1 MEVAVAKLYTD
12 MDLITFQR
20 RFGTE
25 DACRKRLF
33 AMRWPDG
40 FRCPRCGCHVAY
52 HLPKRGLYQC
62 HACKHQTSLTAG
74 TVMHRT
80 RTPLIKWFWAIYLV
94 ATDKRGLSGL
104 ALSRKIDIGL
114 KCAWTMLHKIR
125 KAMEARDAEYQLAG
139 LIQVDDA
146 FFNGGTK
153 KGGDKRGR
161 GTSKVPVLV
170 MAATKDNAIT
180 FARMEVLENVDGEHI
195 KAVLEKRISKTQTIK
210 TDGLAAFNVTKEIGH
225 KHTPVVVYP
234 KKGEPDFDVLKW
246 VNILVSNAKAFIL
259 GTYHGVMG
267 KHLQKYLDEFC
278 YRFNRRFWPGQGFD
292 RLLRACSSAAPVT
305 YAELK
310 G

>member
-1 MEVAVAKLYTD
+1 MPKLYLD

-25 DACRKRLF
+25 KACRKRLF
-33 AMRWPDG
+33 SLRWPEG
-40 FRCPRCGCHVAY
+40 FRCPHCGCHDAY
-52 HLPKRGLYQC
+52 FLEKRLLYQC
-62 HACKHQTSLTAG
+62 AACKLQTSLTAG
-74 TVMHRT
+74 TIMHRT
-80 RTPLIKWFWAIYLV
+80 RTPLVKWFWAIYLV
-94 ATDKRGLSGL
+94 STDKRGLSAL
-104 ALSRKIDIGL
+104 ALSRKIGIGL

-146 FFNGGTK
+146 FFKGGVN

-170 MAATKDNAIT
+170 MAAVKDDAVT
-180 FARMEVLENVDGEHI
+180 FAKMEVLESVDGVRV
-195 KAVLEKRISKTQTIK
+195 KDVLSRKISTAQTVK
-210 TDGLAAFNVTKEIGH
+210 TDGLPVFNVVEELGH
-225 KHTPVVVYP
+225 KHTPEVVYP
-234 KKGEPDFDVLKW
+234 RVGKPNYDALKW

-259 GTYHGVMG
+259 GTYHGVMK

-292 RLLRACSSAAPVT
+292 RLLLACTKTPTTT
-305 YAELK
+305 YAELR

>member
-1 MEVAVAKLYTD
+1 MVKKPYRE

-25 DACRKRLF
+25 KACRKRLF
-33 AMRWPDG
+33 ELRWPEG
-40 FRCPRCGCHVAY
+40 FRCPRCGCHEAY
-52 HLPKRGLYQC
+52 LLENRSLYQC
-62 HACKHQTSLTAG
+62 VKCKFQTSLTAG

-80 RTPLIKWFWAIYLV
+80 RTPLVKWFWAIYLV
-94 ATDKRGLSGL
+94 ATDKRGISAL

-114 KCAWTMLHKIR
+114 KCAWSMLHKIR
-125 KAMEARDAEYQLAG
+125 KAMETRDAGYQLAG

-146 FFNGGTK
+146 FFSGGVK

-170 MAATKDNAIT
+170 MAATKDEAIT
-180 FARMEVLENVDGEHI
+180 FAKMEVLENVDGDHI
-195 KAVLEKRISKTQTIK
+195 KDVLQKRVADSQSIK
-210 TDGLAAFNVTKEIGH
+210 TDGLPAFNVAKQIGH
-225 KHTPVVVYP
+225 EHIPVVVYP
-234 KKGEPDFDVLKW
+234 KKGEPDYGVLKW
-246 VNILVSNAKAFIL
+246 VNVLVSNAKAFIL
-259 GTYHGVMG
+259 GTYHGVME

-278 YRFNRRFWPGQGFD
+278 YRFNRRFWAGQAFD
-292 RLLRACSSAAPVT
+292 RLLRACSCAVPVT

>member
-1 MEVAVAKLYTD
+1 MAKPYHD

-25 DACRKRLF
+25 RACQKRLF
-33 AMRWPDG
+33 ELRWPEG
-40 FRCPRCGCHVAY
+40 IRCPRCGHHEAY
-52 HLPKRGLYQC
+52 YLENRSLYQC
-62 HACKHQTSLTAG
+62 VECKFQTSLTAG

-80 RTPLIKWFWAIYLV
+80 RTPLVKWFWAIYLV
-94 ATDKRGLSGL
+94 ATDKRGLSAL

-125 KAMEARDAEYQLAG
+125 KAMEARDAGYQLAG

-146 FFNGGTK
+146 FFNGGVK

-170 MAATKDNAIT
+170 MAATRDETIT
-180 FARMEVLENVDGEHI
+180 FARMEVLEKVDGDHI
-195 KAVLEKRISKTQTIK
+195 KAVLEKRVVGGQSIK
-210 TDGLAAFNVTKEIGH
+210 TDGLPAFNVAKEIGH
-225 KHTPVVVYP
+225 EHIPVVVYP
-234 KKGEPDFDVLKW
+234 KKGEPNYDALKW

-259 GTYHGVMG
+259 GTYHGVME

-292 RLLRACSSAAPVT
+292 RLLRACSSATPVT
-305 YAELK
+305 DAELS

>member
-1 MEVAVAKLYTD
+1 MAKPYHD

-20 RFGTE
+20 RFGAE
-25 DACRKRLF
+25 RACQKRLF
-33 AMRWPDG
+33 ELRWPEG
-40 FRCPRCGCHVAY
+40 IRCPRCGHHEAY
-52 HLPKRGLYQC
+52 YLENRSLYQC
-62 HACKHQTSLTAG
+62 VECKFQTSLTAG

-80 RTPLIKWFWAIYLV
+80 RTPLVKWFWAIYLV
-94 ATDKRGLSGL
+94 ATDKRGLSAL

-146 FFNGGTK
+146 FFNGGVK

-170 MAATKDNAIT
+170 MAATRDEAIT
-180 FARMEVLENVDGEHI
+180 FAKMEVLENVDGDHI
-195 KAVLEKRISKTQTIK
+195 KDVLQKRVADSQSIK
-210 TDGLAAFNVTKEIGH
+210 TDGLPAFNVAKQIGH
-225 KHTPVVVYP
+225 EHIPVVVYP
-234 KKGEPDFDVLKW
+234 KKGEPDYDVLKW

-292 RLLRACSSAAPVT
+292 RLLRACSCAAPIT
-305 YAELK
+305 YAELR